1 MNADISEIESAHNGS
16 SAMLGALR
24 RIAALSILVGALLLA
39 LAASNWLPPSL
50 QSIPSRAGPALIALG
65 LILAVSVAAWS
76 VIHRM
81 LPVER
86 NKIMTAL
93 LVAAIVAAAS
103 FGLWTALRQELDASM
118 RAEAT
123 RDVARLEHSIGSA
136 LRIGRLALQRMADR
150 LGRIPDPATLHDEF
164 GVQAEDYMR
173 DIPILGGIAWVDAN
187 LIVRGEK
194 FRNGPAFNAGA
205 LDADGRWASLLH
217 AARDSGSPQISPA
230 SKPSD
235 PQPQIYLVFPARQAA
250 TTRGYLIATIN
261 YRTLFN
267 LVLIPLNTSPSMR
280 ILHNGVPLYVQGDD
294 KTAPILIASLPE
306 RLGGMKVEVRRKLS
320 SAQNFLPEIMLGGGV
335 ALGALLAITLY
346 FASVLRE
353 RTRLAETMREDIM
366 LQMAEREH
374 AQELLQETE
383 FELRSVLD
391 SISDAVYMLDREW
404 CFSYLNPHAEKLLGQ
419 DKETLIGQ
427 NIWQAFPELQGTEL
441 DKNYRQAVAQQ
452 RSLDFRLFHESSQA
466 WHNLLVHP
474 HPRGLVIY
482 LKDVTE
488 RHASEQALRV
498 SESRFRMVAR
508 ATADAIWDWDLTT
521 DSVWWSEGLHSLFG
535 HPLDTLEPD
544 SRSWVNRIHADDR
557 GSVLAGI
564 HVVMES
570 SAESWD
576 DEYRFQR
583 FDGTYAYVTDRG
595 FLIRDAQ
602 GKAIRMVGGMSDVTE
617 RRLNQEK
624 LRDSEG
630 HLRAILDTAL
640 EGILTIDANGI
651 IITANKSA
659 QQTFGYA
666 APELVGESVS
676 KLMSDLDRDWHDRY
690 LTRHGVSGLE
700 TLLGNRREATGMRR
714 NGSVFP
720 MDISVIDVYRAGR
733 RQFTGF
739 IRDITDRRTAE
750 QALKKTLSDL
760 DERNRELQDFAF
772 VASHDLQEPLRKVRM
787 FSDRLL
793 QEYGPRL
800 DERAREFLQRNT
812 MAGSRMQ
819 VLIDDLLAYSRVAT
833 RSEKLSPVDLNRLV
847 AVIVDDLEALR
858 VSSGGKVEWANLPT
872 LMANATQMRQ
882 LFQNLIS
889 NALKFRNPERAP
901 LVQIRAQPCQAQD
914 QTPAWRISIS
924 DNGIGFDNAHADRIF
939 APFQRLHGRSQFEG
953 SGIGLAIVRR
963 IIERHGGTI
972 SANATPGQ
980 GATFTLELPEQ
991 ATLVQTAAPLSR
1003 EH

>member
-1 MNADISEIESAHNGS
+1 MNADIPQIESVGTGS
-16 SAMLGALR
+16 SAMLEALR

-39 LAASNWLPPSL
+39 LAAGNWLPPSL
-50 QSIPSRAGPALIALG
+50 QSIPTRAGPALIALG
-65 LILAVSVAAWS
+65 LILAVSTAAWS
-76 VIHRM
+76 VIQRM
-81 LPVER
+81 LPTER
-86 NKIMTAL
+86 NKIVPAL

-150 LGRIPDPATLHDEF
+150 LGRFPDPATLHDEF
-164 GVQAEDYMR
+164 GVQAGDYMR

-187 LIVRGEK
+187 LIVRAQR
-194 FRNGPAFNAGA
+194 FRYGPAFNAGA
-205 LDADGRWASLLH
+205 LDADRRWASLLH
-217 AARDSGSPQISPA
+217 AARDSGDPQISAA
-230 SKPSD
+230 SEPTD

-267 LVLIPLNTSPSMR
+267 LVLIPLDTSPSMR
-280 ILHNGVPLYVQGDD
+280 ILHNGVPLYLQGDD
-294 KTAPILIASLPE
+294 KTAPILVASLPAG
-306 RLGGMKVEVRRKLS
+306 LGGMKVEVRRRLS
-320 SAQNFLPEIMLGGGV
+320 AAQNLLPEIMLGGGI

-346 FASVLRE
+346 FSSVLRE

-366 LQMAEREH
+366 LQMAERER

-383 FELRSVLD
+383 LELGSVLD
-391 SISDAVYMLDREW
+391 SISDAVYMLDRDW
-404 CFSYLNPHAEKLLGQ
+404 CFSYLNPHAETLLRQ
-419 DKETLIGQ
+419 DSKTLIGQ

-441 DKNYRQAVAQQ
+441 ERNYREVAAAQ
-452 RSLDFRLFHESSQA
+452 RSHDFRLLHEPSQA
-466 WHNLLVHP
+466 WYNLRVYP
-474 HPRGLVIY
+474 HPRGVAVY

-488 RHASEQALRV
+488 RHAAEQALHI

-544 SRSWVNRIHADDR
+544 SRSWTNRIHPDDCN
-557 GSVLAGI
+557 SVLAGV
-564 HVVMES
+564 HAVLDS
-570 SAESWD
+570 SADAWD
-576 DEYRFQR
+576 DEYRFR
-583 FDGTYAYVTDRG
+583 RYDGSYAYVTDRG
-595 FLIRDAQ
+595 FVIRNAQ

-630 HLRAILDTAL
+630 HLRAILDTSL
-640 EGILTIDANGI
+640 EGILTIDVGGI
-651 IITANKSA
+651 IIAANKSA
-659 QQTFGYA
+659 QQTFGYTA
-666 APELVGESVS
+666 SELVGESIG
-676 KLMSDLDRDWHDRY
+676 KLMSDLDRDWHERY
-690 LTRHGVSGLE
+690 LTRHGVTGLE
-700 TLLGNRREATGMRR
+700 TLQGSRREATGMRR

-739 IRDITDRRTAE
+739 IRDITDRRAAE
-750 QALKKTLSDL
+750 QALKKTLNDL

-793 QEYGPRL
+793 QEYGPKL
-800 DERAREFLQRNT
+800 DERAREFLQRNA

-819 VLIDDLLAYSRVAT
+819 ALIDDLLAYSRVAT
-833 RSEKLSPVDLNRLV
+833 RSEKLVPVDLNRLI
-847 AVIVDDLEALR
+847 AVTVDDLEALR
-858 VSSGGKVEWANLPT
+858 VSSGGKVEWTELPT
-872 LMANATQMRQ
+872 LLANATQMRQ

-889 NALKFRNPERAP
+889 NALKFRSPGRAP
-901 LVQIRAQPCQAQD
+901 LVQIRAEPCQMQD
-914 QTPAWRISIS
+914 QVPAWRISIT
-924 DNGIGFDNAHADRIF
+924 DNGIGFDNAHSDRIF

-963 IIERHGGTI
+963 IIEHHGGTI
-972 SANATPGQ
+972 TAHSTPGQ

-991 ATLVQTAAPLSR
+991 TTLVQTAAPLSR
-1003 EH
+1003 DL